1 MVAEVYL
8 LNHINQLIRAYM
20 ENIYVFSFVAL
31 LLFGGSAQ
39 ADRQLANRNGCM
51 SCHADTEADI
61 TPSNATTDNALPGQ

>member
-1 MVAEVYL
+1 
-8 LNHINQLIRAYM
+8 M